1 MKFEKGILYVVATPI
16 GNWQDITLRALE
28 ILKKVDL
35 IVCEELREGSTL
47 LRRLNIQGKE
57 LFSLN
62 EHNEQEETPNLI
74 TRLAKGEKIALIS
87 DCGTPVFADPGHY
100 LIEQAAMFDMEV
112 IPIPGASSLMSTL
125 SILDFHLE
133 QFYFAGFLPREKS
146 ERQRALN
153 SLRSMNVPIV
163 LMDTPYRL
171 VKLLEEVGRLFG
183 KNRRIT
189 LATNITMENEK
200 YYRGTI
206 ADVSREIQQ
215 KKAEFILVVH
225 AIHALR
231 AR

>member
-16 GNWQDITLRALE
+16 GNWQDITLRALDV
-28 ILKKVDL
+28 LKKADL
-35 IVCEELREGSTL
+35 IVCEELRVGSTL
-47 LRRLNIQGKE
+47 LRRMDIRDKE

-62 EHNEQEETPNLI
+62 EHNEQEEAPNLI
-74 TRLAKGEKIALIS
+74 ARLAKGEVIALIS
-87 DCGTPVFADPGHY
+87 DSGTPVFADPGHY
-100 LIEQAAMFDMEV
+100 LIEQAAIFGMDI
-112 IPIPGASSLMSTL
+112 IPIPGVSSLMATL

-133 QFYFAGFLPREKS
+133 QFYFAGFLPREKT

-171 VKLLEEVGRLFG
+171 VKLLDEIGHLFG

-200 YYRGTI
+200 YYRGSI
-206 ADVSREIQQ
+206 AEVSREIQQ

-225 AIHALR
+225 GR
-231 AR
+231 